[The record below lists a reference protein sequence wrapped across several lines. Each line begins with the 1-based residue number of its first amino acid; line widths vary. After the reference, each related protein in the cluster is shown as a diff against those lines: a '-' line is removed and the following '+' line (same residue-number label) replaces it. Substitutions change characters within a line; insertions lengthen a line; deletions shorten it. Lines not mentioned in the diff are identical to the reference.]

1 MEIQDILG
9 YMLNTSARFIKRKM
23 DRELETYNLTTSQWA
38 VIKLL
43 DSKKELTQAELADQL
58 SGDRATAGTVIFNLI
73 EKGYVEKKLKPGDR
87 RSYVVSLT
95 QKSRAIV
102 KDIELKAEKISEL
115 ALKDIDEHDTEIFF
129 RALKKIIENLS

>member
-1 MEIQDILG
+1 
-9 YMLNTSARFIKRKM
+9 M